1 MCLKKLHL
9 LNFRSFK
16 DFLLP
21 IENSALIYGDNGAGK
36 TSILEG
42 IHFALKSKSF
52 RTTSINSM
60 INKDADFFR
69 ISSDIYDCKRALE
82 KRTGKALIKENYDS
96 FDKYDLLPLLINNFS
111 LRFLEQNKD
120 VRRDFID
127 YYLFHVKHEY
137 LDKLKRFRKILHS
150 RNKALKIKDKDQ
162 IGVWTKLLVEESY
175 EINKDR
181 KEIISMVIENL
192 KSNILEKI
200 NDEKWKK
207 ILGSLEIS
215 FFSGWIGED
224 LEISLRK
231 EYEEDLKKGYTK
243 SGAHKFDLDVE
254 VYNEKSGNIMSRG
267 EQKLLILLTFLSFGE
282 YLLNNV
288 SKKIIYLIDDLPSEL
303 DQNNLDLAFNFLR
316 NFKGQKVITSIKKL
330 ENTHVDQL
338 IDL

>member
-21 IENSALIYGDNGAGK
+21 LENSALIYGENGTGK

-69 ISSDIYDCKRALE
+69 ISSDIQDCKRALE
-82 KRTGKALIKENYDS
+82 KKTGKALIKENYDS
-96 FDKYDLLPLLINNFS
+96 FDKYDHLPLLINNFS

-127 YYLFHVKHEY
+127 YYLFHVKHDY
-137 LDKLKRFRKILHS
+137 LEKLKRFRKILHS

-181 KEIISMVIENL
+181 KEIISMVIQNL
-192 KSNILEKI
+192 KSNILDKI
-200 NDEKWKK
+200 NDEKWEK
-207 ILGSLEIS
+207 ILDSLEIS
-215 FFSGWIGED
+215 FFSGWKGED
-224 LEISLRK
+224 LEMSLRE
-231 EYEEDLKKGYTK
+231 EYEEDLKKGFTK
-243 SGAHKFDLDVE
+243 SGAHKFDLEVE
-254 VYNEKSGNIMSRG
+254 VYKEKSGNIMSRG

-282 YLLNNV
+282 YLLNNDT
-288 SKKIIYLIDDLPSEL
+288 KKLIYLIDDLPSEL
-303 DQNNLDLAFNFLR
+303 DQNNLSFAFDFLR
-316 NFKGQKVITSIKKL
+316 NFRGQKLITSIKKL
-330 ENTHVDQL
+330 EKTHVDQL

>member
-16 DFLLP
+16 DLLLP
-21 IENSALIYGDNGAGK
+21 LENSALICGDNGAGK

-69 ISSDIYDCKRALE
+69 ISSDIKDCKRALE
-82 KRTGKALIKENYDS
+82 KKTGKALIKKNYDS
-96 FDKYDLLPLLINNFS
+96 FDKYDFLPLLINNFS

-181 KEIISMVIENL
+181 KEIISTVIENL

-207 ILGSLEIS
+207 ILDS
-215 FFSGWIGED
+215 
-224 LEISLRK
+224 
-231 EYEEDLKKGYTK
+231 
-243 SGAHKFDLDVE
+243 
-254 VYNEKSGNIMSRG
+254 
-267 EQKLLILLTFLSFGE
+267 
-282 YLLNNV
+282 
-288 SKKIIYLIDDLPSEL
+288 
-303 DQNNLDLAFNFLR
+303 
-316 NFKGQKVITSIKKL
+316 
-330 ENTHVDQL
+330 
-338 IDL
+338 

>member
-21 IENSALIYGDNGAGK
+21 LEKSALIYGENGTGK

-52 RTTSINSM
+52 RTNSINSM

-69 ISSDIYDCKRALE
+69 ISSDIQDCKRALE
-82 KRTGKALIKENYDS
+82 KKTGKALIKENYDS
-96 FDKYDLLPLLINNFS
+96 FDKYDHLPLLINNFS

-127 YYLFHVKHEY
+127 YYLFHVKHDY
-137 LDKLKRFRKILHS
+137 LEKLKRFRKILHS

-181 KEIISMVIENL
+181 KEIISMVIQNL
-192 KSNILEKI
+192 KSNILDKI
-200 NDEKWKK
+200 NDEKWEK
-207 ILGSLEIS
+207 ILDSLEIS
-215 FFSGWIGED
+215 FFSGWKGED
-224 LEISLRK
+224 LEMSLRE
-231 EYEEDLKKGYTK
+231 EYEEDLKKGFTK

-254 VYNEKSGNIMSRG
+254 VYKEKSGNIMSRG

-282 YLLNNV
+282 NLLNNDT
-288 SKKIIYLIDDLPSEL
+288 KKLIYLIDDLPSEL
-303 DQNNLDLAFNFLR
+303 DQNNLSFAFDLLR
-316 NFKGQKVITSIKKL
+316 NFRGQKLITSIKKL
-330 ENTHVDQL
+330 EKTHVDQL

>member
-21 IENSALIYGDNGAGK
+21 LENSALIYGDNGAGK

-69 ISSDIYDCKRALE
+69 ISSDIHDCKRALE

-150 RNKALKIKDKDQ
+150 RNRALKIKDKDQ

-207 ILGSLEIS
+207 ILDSLEIS

-224 LEISLRK
+224 LEMSLRE

-254 VYNEKSGNIMSRG
+254 VYKEKSGNIMSRG

-316 NFKGQKVITSIKKL
+316 NFKGQKLITSIKKL